1 MITLMTLVL
10 SGHFSTLF
18 FLLLNMYTRLS
29 AARALTILRPIS
41 SHLSRLSTPRRL
53 GTLVDSHYPGARSSN
68 DSLTRTTTLSN
79 GLRVTSE
86 DTPGHFA
93 SIGVFVDAGSRY
105 ESPSTQGCSHLL
117 DRMAFKSTH
126 KRNAEQIMTEMEELG
141 GNLTCSSS
149 RECIMYQ
156 SAVFKQDVPRAVDL
170 LADVVRSPALTP
182 EELEEQ
188 MITVPYEIKE
198 VWSKPELILPEL
210 LHQAAYQGNTL
221 GNPLLCAP
229 ERLENIQLS
238 TLNEFRHRWYH
249 PGRVVLAGAGIEHD
263 ALVRLA
269 EQHFGQWKHVKDATV
284 GPDSQLMTPPTLNAS
299 AQHSGN
305 SSFSQVQS
313 GTSTGSGAKLSTSN
327 GNGNGGHT
335 SILRT
340 LSSAAASML
349 GKPAHSATPAVVE
362 DPYTLA
368 TLPSRYT
375 GGTLVLEAPE
385 QEYTHL
391 YVGFEAPGLADPDM
405 YTLATM
411 QLLLGGGGSFSA
423 GGPGK
428 GMYSRLY
435 TRVLNRHY
443 WVESCAAFL
452 HGYSDSG
459 LFGISASCRPDW
471 AHALSD
477 VIAREFSLLAEPD
490 AIDQSELDRAKNQLK
505 SSVLMNLESR
515 MVQLEDLG
523 RQVQIY
529 GQRVSADEM
538 RQQVDKVTLEDIR
551 RLASKMLH
559 ANDGRHSTIVAYG
572 PTHKLKN
579 VSKVLRKYGIE
590 Q

>member
-1 MITLMTLVL
+1 MYKRLL
-10 SGHFSTLF
+10 STRSLT
-18 FLLLNMYTRLS
+18 NIRTRLATTFQLS
-29 AARALTILRPIS
+29 TVRHLNTQTS
-41 SHLSRLSTPRRL
+41 SHRLNNGNADL
-53 GTLVDSHYPGARSSN
+53 FN
-68 DSLTRTTTLSN
+68 SLTRITTLNN
-79 GLRVTSE
+79 GLRVATE
-86 DTPGHFA
+86 GTPGHFA
-93 SIGVFVDAGSRY
+93 SIGVFIDAGSRY
-105 ESPSTQGCSHLL
+105 ESPLTQGCSHLL
-117 DRMAFKSTH
+117 DRMAFKSTQ
-126 KRNAEQIMTEMEELG
+126 KRDAEQMMTEMEELG

-149 RECIMYQ
+149 RECLMYQ

-170 LADVVRSPALTP
+170 LADVVRSPRLTE
-182 EELEEQ
+182 EELQEQ
-188 MITVPYEIKE
+188 MTTVPYEIEE

-221 GNPLLCAP
+221 GNPLLCPA
-229 ERLENIQLS
+229 ERLDTIQLS
-238 TLNEFRHRWYH
+238 TLNEFRHRWFH
-249 PGRVVLAGAGIEHD
+249 PGRTVLAGAGVDHD
-263 ALVRLA
+263 ALVALA
-269 EQHFGQWKHVKDATV
+269 EQYFGTWQRANDSTT
-284 GPDSQLMTPPTLNAS
+284 GPDTQLMSPPTSLKTSIIHDGNGTVSMSSSSSSTIGSNA
-299 AQHSGN
+299 
-305 SSFSQVQS
+305 
-313 GTSTGSGAKLSTSN
+313 TKLAGSN
-327 GNGNGGHT
+327 GGNGGHT

-349 GKPAHSATPAVVE
+349 GKPIAQATPIVVE

-368 TLPSRYT
+368 TLPAHYT

-385 QEYTHL
+385 QEFTHL
-391 YVGFEAPGLADPDM
+391 YVGFKAAGLTDPDM

-435 TRVLNRHY
+435 TRVLNRHH

-452 HGYSDSG
+452 HGYSDAG

-471 AHALSD
+471 AHALAD

-490 AIDQSELDRAKNQLK
+490 TIHQSELDRAKNQLK

-529 GQRVSADEM
+529 GKRISADEM
-538 RQQVDKVTLEDIR
+538 RQRVDAVTLDDVR
-551 RLASKMLH
+551 QVASKMLH
-559 ANDGRHSTIVAYG
+559 SSSTAAAEEQHPTIVAYG

-579 VSKVLRKYGIE
+579 VPKVLRKYGIGA
-590 Q
+590 